1 MQVRKWR
8 MGVLVLVLVGF
19 CHGGIAYATKDK
31 PIVKAQTRD
40 DFAAVVAAVRK
51 EMVPGG
57 RFEFIDSKERETVDK
72 RLDEMASLFD
82 GYGTVDQMSQ
92 DVKIKLFNDQEEV
105 NAILRHRDD
114 DRRICESVAP
124 VGSHISRT
132 ICTTYRD
139 QELERRRTQQFL
151 DDTRLNNPQLR
162 SGK

>member
-1 MQVRKWR
+1 MQLRKW
-8 MGVLVLVLVGF
+8 MVAALVLAVACQGS
-19 CHGGIAYATKDK
+19 IAYAATDK
-31 PIVKAQTRD
+31 PIVKAQTKD
-40 DFAAVVAAVRK
+40 DFAAVAAAVRK

-57 RFEFIDSKERETVDK
+57 RFEFIDSKERGTVDK

-82 GYGTVDQMSQ
+82 SYGTVDKMDQ
-92 DVKIKLFNDQEEV
+92 DAKIKLFNDQEEV

-114 DRRICESVAP
+114 SRRICQSVAP
-124 VGSHISRT
+124 VGSHIPRT

-151 DDTRLNNPQLR
+151 DDTRMNSPQLR

>member
-1 MQVRKWR
+1 MKLRKWIT
-8 MGVLVLVLVGF
+8 GALVLVAL
-19 CHGGIAYATKDK
+19 CQGGIAYAAKDK
-31 PIVKAQTRD
+31 PIVKAQTKD
-40 DFAAVVAAVRK
+40 DFAAVAAAVRK

-57 RFEFIDSKERETVDK
+57 RFEFIDNKERETVDK

-82 GYGTVDQMSQ
+82 SYGTVDKMNPDS
-92 DVKIKLFNDQEEV
+92 KIKLFNDQEEV

-114 DRRICESVAP
+114 DRRICQSVAP
-124 VGSHISRT
+124 VGSHIPRT

>member
-1 MQVRKWR
+1 M
-8 MGVLVLVLVGF
+8 MGALVLVAF
-19 CHGGIAYATKDK
+19 CQGGIAYATKDK
-31 PIVKAQTRD
+31 PIVKAQNKD
-40 DFAAVVAAVRK
+40 DFAAVAAAVRK

-82 GYGTVDQMSQ
+82 SYGTVDQMNP
-92 DVKIKLFNDQEEV
+92 DAKIKLFNDQEEV

-114 DRRICESVAP
+114 DRRICQSVAP
-124 VGSHISRT
+124 VGSHIPRT
-132 ICTTYRD
+132 ICMTYRE